1 MILWSVVS
9 AAQFWLK
16 GRQSFLVTRALIGLL
31 QGGFIPDV
39 ILVCTEKN
47 GNIND
52 YSRREVWESA
62 ERPPW
67 TQG

>member
-1 MILWSVVS
+1 VSLFISFVFVLGSADRDNRDRWIPAQMILWSIVS

-39 ILVCTEKN
+39 ILV
-47 GNIND
+47 
-52 YSRREVWESA
+52 SS
-62 ERPPW
+62 
-67 TQG
+67 